1 MNLQT
6 EKSTKTTVAM
16 VNKTPIAVI
25 DQNGMPMV
33 PIKPIC
39 EALGISYPSQ
49 FTKLKDDDFY
59 CSVIVLSTTTGADK
73 KTYQMASLPLK
84 YALLWLGSI
93 NPKNVAPEAKETV
106 MNYKE
111 ACATALFDYFYG
123 YVRFVRDRNARLF
136 ELKAS
141 KKEARQRFNTA
152 KDEIKLIEAEEMEI
166 LSTSYDDYLKQNQQI
181 KMDFPDEIEEAET
194 V

>member
-6 EKSTKTTVAM
+6 EKATKTTVAM

-25 DQNGMPMV
+25 DQNGMPLV

-39 EALGISYPSQ
+39 DALRIDYSSQ
-49 FTKLKDDDFY
+49 LKKLKEDDFY
-59 CSVIVLSTTTGADK
+59 NSVMGLSPTTGADG
-73 KTYQMASLPLK
+73 KTYQMATLPLK

-166 LSTSYDDYLKQNQQI
+166 LSTSYDDYLKQNQQF
-181 KMDFPDEIEEAET
+181 KMDFPDEIEEAQT

>member
-1 MNLQT
+1 
-6 EKSTKTTVAM
+6 M
-16 VNKTPIAVI
+16 VNKTSIAVI
-25 DQNGMPMV
+25 DQNGNPFV

-39 EALGISYPSQ
+39 DALGVDYPGQ
-49 FTKLKDDDFY
+49 FTKLKEDDFY
-59 CSVIVLSTTTGADK
+59 RSVIGLSPTTGADK
-73 KTYQMASLPLK
+73 KKYQMANLPLK

-93 NPKNVAPEAKETV
+93 NPKNVAPEAKQSV

-123 YVRFVRDRNARLF
+123 YVRYSRERNARLF

-152 KDEIKLIEAEEMEI
+152 KDDIKLIEAEEMEI
-166 LSTSYDDYLKQNQQI
+166 ISTTYDDYLQQNQQI
-181 KMDFPDEIEEAET
+181 KMDFPAEIEEAET